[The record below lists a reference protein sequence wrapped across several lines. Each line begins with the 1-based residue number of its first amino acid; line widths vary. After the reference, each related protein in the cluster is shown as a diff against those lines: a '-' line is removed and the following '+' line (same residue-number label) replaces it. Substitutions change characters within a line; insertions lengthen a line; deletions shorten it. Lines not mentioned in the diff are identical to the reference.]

1 MVAAGGHMAHMG
13 FGFGVLN
20 FFGTILFFV
29 FAIMAIKLIFR
40 GMRYS
45 GFSPEG
51 SPDWRQKA
59 KERYRSWA
67 QEDKPQATRSQDEAM
82 QVARDRLANS
92 ELSPEEFEDVKDAL
106 KATQSNGYQKHDDA
120 LHTVRMRFAKGE
132 LSKEEFDAV
141 IKALS

>member
-1 MVAAGGHMAHMG
+1 MVVAGGHMAHMG

-29 FAIMAIKLIFR
+29 FAIMAIKLMFK

-45 GFSPEG
+45 GFGPEG
-51 SPDWRQKA
+51 STDWRQKA
-59 KERYRSWA
+59 KERYRAWA
-67 QEDKPQATRSQDEAM
+67 QDDKAQATHGQDEAM
-82 QVARDRLANS
+82 QIARDRLANS
-92 ELSPEEFEDVKDAL
+92 ELSPEEFEAIKEAL
-106 KATQSNGYQKHDDA
+106 KARQSNGYQKHDDA